1 MRSSVTVLAPAKL
14 NLALDVVG
22 LLPNGYHNL
31 DMTMQA
37 ITLYER
43 VMLRRSAGLSLR
55 LPGSLVQPNDKNTA
69 IKAALAFFDYT
80 GLLAGV
86 DMTIYKRVPVRAGMA
101 GGSADAAGVL
111 VGLNELYGAHLSMS
125 ELCAIGAGIGA
136 DVPFALLG
144 GTCRVRGVGDLMKAL
159 PPCPDC
165 RFVVAMPSVG
175 VSTPE
180 AFARYDTMGSPVHP
194 DCEAQEQA
202 IRDCN
207 LAGVCAAG
215 GNALEHCSG
224 AVETPAICK
233 TLREHGAVMAQMT
246 GSGAAVFGI
255 FDDENDKI
263 NLSLDDVGGEL
274 LIVSQFTLYGNC
286 RKGRRPEF
294 LSAARPE
301 IAIPMYE
308 KFVEICREKG
318 YHVETGE
325 FGAYMEVES
334 LNDGPF
340 TLIVDSADLDAPKKQ

>member
-1 MRSSVTVLAPAKL
+1 
-14 NLALDVVG
+14 
-22 LLPNGYHNL
+22 
-31 DMTMQA
+31 
-37 ITLYER
+37 
-43 VMLRRSAGLSLR
+43 
-55 LPGSLVQPNDKNTA
+55 
-69 IKAALAFFDYT
+69 
-80 GLLAGV
+80 
-86 DMTIYKRVPVRAGMA
+86 MTIYKRVPVRAGMA

-255 FDDENDKI
+255 FDDEN
-263 NLSLDDVGGEL
+263 
-274 LIVSQFTLYGNC
+274 
-286 RKGRRPEF
+286 
-294 LSAARPE
+294 AARS
-301 IAIPMYE
+301 AVAAL
-308 KFVEICREKG
+308 KNG
-318 YHVETGE
+318 YKQVYLCKPTHGGPRVTVRRL
-325 FGAYMEVES
+325 FGAK
-334 LNDGPF
+334 N
-340 TLIVDSADLDAPKKQ
+340 

>member
-1 MRSSVTVLAPAKL
+1 MCNCPISANSLPISCSDTTLSISVRWL
-14 NLALDVVG
+14 N
-22 LLPNGYHNL
+22 
-31 DMTMQA
+31 
-37 ITLYER
+37 
-43 VMLRRSAGLSLR
+43 RRSTCCLKASFR
-55 LPGSLVQPNDKNTA
+55 RVSKSRELPGSFVPVNDKNTA
-69 IKAALAFFDYT
+69 VKAALAFFDYT

-255 FDDENDKI
+255 FDDEN
-263 NLSLDDVGGEL
+263 
-274 LIVSQFTLYGNC
+274 
-286 RKGRRPEF
+286 
-294 LSAARPE
+294 AARS
-301 IAIPMYE
+301 AVAAL
-308 KFVEICREKG
+308 KNG
-318 YHVETGE
+318 YKQVYLCKPTHGGPRVTVRRL
-325 FGAYMEVES
+325 FGA
-334 LNDGPF
+334 
-340 TLIVDSADLDAPKKQ
+340 KK